1 MPSKILVVDDNVK
14 NINIIKLLLSDAGCL
29 VVTAMNGADGL
40 KIARS
45 ELPDL
50 ILMDIQM
57 PEMDGFDAAHAIL
70 TDAATCKIPIIGIS
84 AYASPGTRE
93 RAIRLGMQGFFE
105 KPINRDRFVS
115 EVRAFLP
122 VTSVKEKLP

>member
-14 NINIIKLLLSDAGCL
+14 NINLIKLLLSDAGCL

-57 PEMDGFDAAHAIL
+57 PEMDGFEAAHAIL
-70 TDAATCKIPIIGIS
+70 TDEATCKIPIIGIS
-84 AYASPGTRE
+84 AYASPATRE

-105 KPINRDRFVS
+105 KPINRGRFVS

-122 VTSVKEKLP
+122 VASVKEKLL